1 VSQYYVYILR
11 CAGDMLYTGVT
22 TDPLRRLQEHR
33 SGRKRGGAR
42 FTAARPPEGFADLWL
57 APDRSEAQKLESRI
71 KAMTRPQK
79 LALIR
84 SESGPEGYVR
94 QPLPEDPEKVGK
106 NWINS

>member
-1 VSQYYVYILR
+1 
-11 CAGDMLYTGVT
+11 MLYTGVT
-22 TDPLRRLQEHR
+22 TDPQRRLREHR

-42 FTAARPPEGFADLWL
+42 FTAARPPEGFAALWL

-84 SESGPEGYVR
+84 SEAGPEGYAR
-94 QPLPEDPEKVGK
+94 QPLPEEDSEK
-106 NWINS
+106 SR